1 MSGPSASH
9 PLDSSG
15 TLAPRKVRLF
25 VTWPLRIKKTFLSI
39 ILNHILVQKS
49 FFSKLI
55 FSDVP
60 SLSVFH
66 FYLKFFC
73 CRRNRDQIG
82 RNLLSRHLPS
92 DISSLLNLQDLH
104 LWSLLGRPLVN
115 SSPASTIGLVQR
127 RSSSPTVHG
136 QPDLPLFQLPSWG
149 SARTLGRT
157 RPVLERAWSRLAIPS
172 KGNSWPG
179 PGLAP
184 KLNMKNWLRLG
195 SNS

>member
-25 VTWPLRIKKTFLSI
+25 VTWPFRIKKKHSRVLFLTI
-39 ILNHILVQKS
+39 FWCRKV
-49 FFSKLI
+49 FSKLI

-60 SLSVFH
+60 SLSIFH
-66 FYLKFFC
+66 FYLKLFC

-104 LWSLLGRPLVN
+104 LWSLQGRPLVN
-115 SSPASTIGLVQR
+115 SSPASITGLVQR

-157 RPVLERAWSRLAIPS
+157 WPVLERAWSRLAIPS
-172 KGNSWPG
+172 KGN
-179 PGLAP
+179 
-184 KLNMKNWLRLG
+184 
-195 SNS
+195 

>member
-49 FFSKLI
+49 FFKIDLLWCAQLKL
-55 FSDVP
+55 
-60 SLSVFH
+60 
-66 FYLKFFC
+66 FC

-92 DISSLLNLQDLH
+92 DISSLLNLQDLR

-115 SSPASTIGLVQR
+115 SSPASTTGLVQM

-172 KGNSWPG
+172 KGN
-179 PGLAP
+179 
-184 KLNMKNWLRLG
+184 
-195 SNS
+195 